1 MEKRRGI
8 PQLLFLA
15 PTGYRKRHFIQISF
29 LWILIVADTSELL
42 DAMIMSPVSDKSL
55 LYRRPISYIRPVFP
69 NTVMLS
75 PTLNG
80 LVLARYNPA
89 IRFPMSDC
97 EANPITN
104 PVIVVMEA
112 ATSGSLLRYEI
123 TTAAI
128 TIALAI
134 LMKILIEWAVS
145 PK

>member
-1 MEKRRGI
+1 
-8 PQLLFLA
+8 LL
-15 PTGYRKRHFIQISF
+15 
-29 LWILIVADTSELL
+29 ILIVADTSELL
-42 DAMIMSPVSDKSL
+42 DAMIISPVSDKSL
-55 LYRRPISYIRPVFP
+55 LYRRPISYMRPVFP

-80 LVLARYNPA
+80 LVLAKYNPA
-89 IRFPMSDC
+89 MRFPIRDC

-123 TTAAI
+123 MTAAI

-134 LMKILIEWAVS
+134 LMKILIECAAS